1 MPFCKMY
8 LSTKLFLN
16 FSNQM
21 LTDLI
26 TKKSLEIS
34 RRSISTL
41 KDIIITYTKVI
52 PMKIINSLLN
62 SLTKYILTSN
72 ETDLNIISD
81 TINCI
86 NEIYKKYIIYIYI
99 LIKNR
104 CSNNLICYSIVNL
117 SKYIEYILLY
127 I

>member
-1 MPFCKMY
+1 MY

-99 LIKNR
+99 N
-104 CSNNLICYSIVNL
+104 
-117 SKYIEYILLY
+117 
-127 I
+127 